1 VLSLTSA
8 QLQGASL
15 NGAQLQGASL
25 NYAQLQGASLNGA
38 QLQGAS
44 LVNTQLQGAL
54 LNGAQL
60 QGASLVNT
68 QLQGASLVGAQMHGA
83 ALIKIF
89 TWRADARDS
98 NGEGALVSEPE
109 NQPKYHM
116 LGCAFEPWGCDWSS
130 GAFVELK
137 RLIERQVPEG
147 DRRDKALNR
156 IAILDPAKPLR
167 DQQQEEKIWTDLV
180 RSSPSAD
187 VFMKGL
193 VVRLQEIGCDANL
206 GPYVIGGFLFNP
218 ISASEALTAS
228 VLDEKHCPAAHALS
242 EPDRLLLLVIG
253 RFVRLRQ
260 VQAQTATCFS
270 SEYSEANPIRAHVP
284 LEPTEATPEQLADGS
299 FATEGEIAAIN
310 AATDQCQKNF
320 LPQLSTVSPSLVPI
334 VSAIYAELAD
344 KAALL
349 RDRKITWGEY
359 NTGRRAMTMDLR
371 SQVMAELL
379 RISQISPH

>member
-1 VLSLTSA
+1 
-8 QLQGASL
+8 
-15 NGAQLQGASL
+15 
-25 NYAQLQGASLNGA
+25 
-38 QLQGAS
+38 
-44 LVNTQLQGAL
+44 
-54 LNGAQL
+54 
-60 QGASLVNT
+60 
-68 QLQGASLVGAQMHGA
+68 M
-83 ALIKIF
+83 
-89 TWRADARDS
+89 
-98 NGEGALVSEPE
+98 
-109 NQPKYHM
+109 
-116 LGCAFEPWGCDWSS
+116 
-130 GAFVELK
+130 
-137 RLIERQVPEG
+137 
-147 DRRDKALNR
+147 NR

-193 VVRLQEIGCDANL
+193 VVRLQEMGCDANL
-206 GPYVIGGFLFNP
+206 GPYVIRGFLFNP
-218 ISASEALTAS
+218 ISASVQQEALTAS
-228 VLDEKHCPAAHALS
+228 VLDEKHCPAAHGLW

-284 LEPTEATPEQLADGS
+284 LEPTEATPEQLADRS